1 MANVYMPLQL
11 APSSLTQ
18 PILSNWSFNL
28 FSVNLGAT
36 SNAKVEQQVIEQ
48 VGSYGKQIGHL
59 TEALEVVIKQL
70 QLLDSKAL
78 SQDERDALLVFLG
91 DVAAV
96 RKIKAD
102 AKT

>member
-1 MANVYMPLQL
+1 MPVQL

-18 PILSNWSFNL
+18 PVLSNWSFNL
-28 FSVNLGAT
+28 FSVNLGST
-36 SNAKVEQQVIEQ
+36 SNAEVEQQVIEQ

-59 TEALEVVIKQL
+59 TEALEVVIKKL
-70 QLLDSKAL
+70 HLLDSKEL
-78 SQDERDALLVFLG
+78 SQNERDALLVFLG

>member
-1 MANVYMPLQL
+1 MANVYMPVQL

-18 PILSNWSFNL
+18 PVLSNWSFNL
-28 FSVNLGAT
+28 FSVNLGST
-36 SNAKVEQQVIEQ
+36 SNAEVEQQVIEQ

-59 TEALEVVIKQL
+59 TEALEVVIKKL
-70 QLLDSKAL
+70 HLLDSKEL
-78 SQDERDALLVFLG
+78 SQNERDALLVFLG